1 MATSIFFYIL
11 VVKLNQLIIKIMA
24 KDIKTLTNEDKTS
37 LLLRGYTEEDFSQ
50 IGQGL
55 KEVELDI
62 TDNDIT
68 KGCKTRKCGAK
79 RAIEVIGREEFI
91 SGVARASFHA
101 TATRDSCD
109 GRYKIFFDLRKWW
122 R

>member
-1 MATSIFFYIL
+1 
-11 VVKLNQLIIKIMA
+11 MA
-24 KDIKTLTNEDKTS
+24 KDIKTLTNEDETS
-37 LLLRGYTEEDFSQ
+37 LLIIGYTDDDLNQ

-55 KEVELDI
+55 KEVELLI
-62 TDNDIT
+62 TDNDIA

-79 RAIEVIGREEFI
+79 RAIEVLGREEFI

-101 TATRDSCD
+101 TATRYSCD
-109 GRYKIFFDLRKWW
+109 GRYEIYFDLRKWW